1 MTIIKLTL
9 AKNGK
14 IIKVPAD
21 KIEGFRRAYFQQET
35 EVNFYTIDVKESPEE
50 IEKLIKGVKK

>member
-9 AKNGK
+9 AGSGK
-14 IIKVPAD
+14 KIKVPAE
-21 KIEGFRRAYFQQET
+21 KIESFRRAYFQQET

-50 IEKLIKGVKK
+50 IEKLIKGAK